1 MTKGLLPANRR
12 NLGRGIGPGRA
23 SVEAEPRQ
31 GPGLAQPLLGANLA
45 KARYRCWQAQC
56 RGWQGMA
63 MTRRAAVPSLLDN
76 LPVWVSSESTC
87 SGRGCDRR
95 SGRFPTFEDRKRQ
108 LGNQALPTEGC
119 VRETRSY
126 LPVTSLIGRRSPAER
141 CGGRASPAGDNRGA
155 YLCCRLRVAPLV
167 GDVVR

>member
-1 MTKGLLPANRR
+1 MQRHSCAT
-12 NLGRGIGPGRA
+12 GPH
-23 SVEAEPRQ
+23 P
-31 GPGLAQPLLGANLA
+31 
-45 KARYRCWQAQC
+45 C
-56 RGWQGMA
+56 RGWYAARSNRQARNARSARRQFCRAWSTANVRVAGA
-63 MTRRAAVPSLLDN
+63 AHGLLSHQRRAAVPSLLDN